1 MTLYSQNHML
11 VTTGNQ
17 DICYFNFLCSTP
29 MKSTR
34 TGVKIS
40 DFNHV
45 FSNIHYMAFGL
56 LFIFLVW
63 HRKRAYNL
71 FVGRF
76 ISQI

>member
-1 MTLYSQNHML
+1 
-11 VTTGNQ
+11 
-17 DICYFNFLCSTP
+17 

-71 FVGRF
+71 FLGRF
-76 ISQI
+76 IGQI